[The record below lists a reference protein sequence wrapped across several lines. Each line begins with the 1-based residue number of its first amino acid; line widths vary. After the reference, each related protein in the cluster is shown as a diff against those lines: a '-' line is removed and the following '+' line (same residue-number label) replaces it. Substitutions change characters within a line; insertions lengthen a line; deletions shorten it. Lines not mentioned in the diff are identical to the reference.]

1 MSNIIGYDNTEKQ
14 EHIFSCDFDGN
25 LSLFLY
31 VDNAKGDTVVY
42 MNGVEY
48 CHADAGDGK
57 TPFNCGILSF
67 PRGDFVIKVE
77 SECEVK
83 KIILSENADIET
95 AEDFEIKYA
104 NRTGQY
110 MFSRPKPEYT
120 PEMLE
125 KLKRHGFL
133 FEETEDCAYG
143 KMPSGVPL
151 GGIGC
156 GKLDICK
163 DGLFTA
169 FTGNNN
175 QDCPIYRLPGSF
187 FAVSA
192 NRKVKMLSKNTLDTP
207 FEPIENVSA
216 DLEFPFANLEFSDKE
231 LPVSVKLNAFSSH
244 IPGNPADSALPCV
257 FFDAT
262 LKNETDEE
270 TDATL
275 CFSWENIINVGGSMM
290 VTNKGERVFPMCFH
304 TWNGSFI
311 WSDRRGNFCEDKGN
325 RIIFRAK
332 DNRNNPNAFGEHA
345 IYCADEDAEAVC
357 ERSILFEDEKKFIDY
372 LAGNKEKPETKD
384 NSEFGAGAYVVRKTL
399 KPREE
404 KTVSFMLAWFMPTL
418 LDEDGIDY
426 GVEYTNRFKNVCEVV
441 DYAAKNKE
449 RLYKE
454 TKEIN
459 DVVKRSTLPEW
470 FKLRILD
477 DRFVTNT
484 CSWYDKEGNFSINE
498 APTGMGGCLGTL
510 DQRCASQ
517 GYYTSFFPTL
527 DERELELFRR
537 EQTEDG
543 MCMHELGFSA
553 IKQIRKATLWPD
565 LCEVYLVQVY
575 HHFQRTGDLEMLKK
589 HWPHMKKAIDWT
601 IYADD
606 LNCGIPYMSVGRRC
620 TYDCYFWEGINA
632 FIATFQIAALEI
644 GAKAALVL
652 GEEETAKKWTEL
664 SEKAKE
670 SRKKYLW
677 NDEMGSYMNAYN
689 PKTDERDARYFI
701 STLAGEWARLRAGIE
716 LEYRDEEIKDICVK
730 IADECLLD
738 IGMTDLGGGVYKK
751 DETAD
756 TNAKVTD
763 ASRAFIQYPLAYHVS
778 PAFYVRDEETGW
790 KMAEKTETLIT
801 QPGVSDHFNQPLT
814 FNFDGTRF
822 GLPYY
827 MTAPASWNALE
838 AYVGLV
844 ADVYEGTLK
853 LSPNGKG
860 KLTVP
865 VFLPYAWFEVQR
877 TENENKIKLVP
888 VKSIKPCGFK
898 KLVVSDDWNLEGA
911 KKTFENGNSVFE
923 IVFDA
928 GKDEIVLTK

>member
-1 MSNIIGYDNTEKQ
+1 MSNIIGYDNTKEQ

-25 LSLFLY
+25 QNLVLY
-31 VDNAKGDTVVY
+31 VDKAVGKTVVY

-48 CHADAGDGK
+48 CCADAGSGK
-57 TPFNCGILSF
+57 APFNCGVLSF

-77 SECEVK
+77 SGC
-83 KIILSENADIET
+83 KIEKLILTETADIET
-95 AEDFEIKYA
+95 KDDFEVKYS
-104 NRTGQY
+104 NRAGQY
-110 MFSRPKPEYT
+110 MFLRPQPEYT
-120 PEMLE
+120 PEVLE

-133 FEETEDCAYG
+133 YEEPEDCAYG

-151 GGIGC
+151 GGMGC
-156 GKLDICK
+156 GKIDICE

-192 NRKVKMLSKNTLDTP
+192 NGKVKMLSKNTLDTP
-207 FEPIENVSA
+207 FDAIENVES
-216 DLEFPFANLEFSDKE
+216 DLEFPFAELKFSDKE
-231 LPVSVKLNAFSSH
+231 LPVSVRLNAFSSH
-244 IPGNPADSALPCV
+244 IPQKPEDSALPCV
-257 FFDAT
+257 FFDVT
-262 LKNETDEE
+262 LKNETEKE
-270 TDATL
+270 TDISL

-304 TWNGSFI
+304 TWNGSFV
-311 WSDRRGNFCEDKGN
+311 WSDRRKNLSEKRDDK
-325 RIIFRAK
+325 IVFRAT
-332 DNRNNPNAFGEHA
+332 DDRNNPNAFGEHA
-345 IYCADEDAEAVC
+345 LYCDDKDAEVVC
-357 ERSILFEDEKKFIDY
+357 DRSILADDEKRFIDY
-372 LAGNKEKPETKD
+372 LAGKSEKYETSEM
-384 NSEFGAGAYVVRKTL
+384 SEFRAGAYIVRKTL
-399 KPREE
+399 KPYEE
-404 KTVSFMLAWFMPTL
+404 KKVSFILAWYMPTL
-418 LDEDGIDY
+418 LDDEGIDY
-426 GVEYTNRFKNVCEVV
+426 GVYYTNRFKNVCEVV
-441 DYAAKNKE
+441 DYAKKHKE

-454 TKEIN
+454 TKEVNDIIN
-459 DVVKRSTLPEW
+459 ASTLPEW
-470 FKLRILD
+470 FKRRLLD

-484 CSWYDKEGNFSINE
+484 CSWYDKDGNFSINE

-575 HHFQRTGDLEMLKK
+575 HHFQRTGNLDMLKK
-589 HWPHMKKAIDWT
+589 HWPHMKKAIEWT

-652 GEEETAKKWTEL
+652 GEEETAKRWTEL
-664 SEKAKE
+664 SEKAKK

-677 NDEMGSYMNAYN
+677 NEEMGCFMNAYN
-689 PKTDERDARYFI
+689 PKTEESDARYFI
-701 STLAGEWARLRAGIE
+701 STLAGEWARIRAGIDI
-716 LEYRDEEIKDICVK
+716 EYTEEEIKDICRK
-730 IADECLLD
+730 IKDNCLLKV
-738 IGMTDLGGGVYKK
+738 GMSDLGGGVYKK
-751 DETAD
+751 DETA
-756 TNAKVTD
+756 TEKKVED
-763 ASRAFIQYPLAYHVS
+763 ASRAFLQYPLAYHVAPS
-778 PAFYVRDEETGW
+778 FYVNDEETGW
-790 KMAEKTETLIT
+790 EVAKRTEMLIT
-801 QPGVSDHFNQPLT
+801 QPGVSNHFNQPLT
-814 FNFDGTRF
+814 VNFDGTRF

-827 MTAPASWNALE
+827 MTAPATWNALE
-838 AYVGLV
+838 AYSGLV
-844 ADVYEGTLK
+844 ADVFKESLK
-853 LSPNGKG
+853 LSPKGKG
-860 KLTVP
+860 KLKIP
-865 VFLPYAWFEVQR
+865 VFLTNAWFEIQR
-877 TENENKIKLVP
+877 NDEENEMKLVP
-888 VKSIKPCGFK
+888 LKSFKPCKFK
-898 KLVVSDDWNLEGA
+898 NLTVSGNWNIEGV

-923 IVFDA
+923 IEFDA
-928 GKDEIVLTK
+928 GKDGIVLTK